1 MLSKPNVKEIL
12 PKVGNRYQSVLA
24 LSKRARQIEK
34 RRLDIR
40 NNLKE
45 RKVERDSKEYKELDE
60 ECLNE
65 AVNQASEEIAQGKVY
80 IKINGEYT
88 ITPESEMEREIR
100 EMQMAASTDNEEV
113 KE

>member
-24 LSKRARQIEK
+24 LSKRARQIEEK
-34 RRLDIR
+34 R
-40 NNLKE
+40 LKTRKDLVD
-45 RKVERDSKEYKELDE
+45 RKVERDTKEYKEFEE

-65 AVNQASEEIAQGKVY
+65 AVNQASEEIAQSKIY
-80 IKINGEYT
+80 IKIDGEYT

-100 EMQMAASTDNEEV
+100 EMQMASVADSEEV